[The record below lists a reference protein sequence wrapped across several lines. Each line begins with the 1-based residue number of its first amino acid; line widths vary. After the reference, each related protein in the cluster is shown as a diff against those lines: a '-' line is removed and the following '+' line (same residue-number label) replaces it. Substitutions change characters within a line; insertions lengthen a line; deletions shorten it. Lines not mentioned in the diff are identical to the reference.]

1 MGFKIPNYTEAVAT
15 GVGDQAEPDS
25 VDFQILGNPANGV
38 VFDPTRYPNNAEVT
52 PTSTESNTVNIA
64 PYKVILDDVY
74 YHNNSGTITVALESG
89 DANPRFDLV
98 VIPKATPAVPT
109 YRKGTAS
116 STNPQFPSIVDGDIV
131 LAALYRAGSG
141 AAGYV
146 SDASIIDKRL
156 FIPSNTTWI
165 SGAEPTLV
173 ANSSGAVA
181 NDGDIWV
188 TTASAATGKSNVWVK
203 SAGTWENLAEYVAM
217 SSANNALNIVQRDA
231 SGNFAANTITAN
243 LIGNVTGN
251 VTGSSGSTTGNAA
264 TATNATNANTVAGL
278 AVHAG
283 RNNEGNKVVRTD
295 GNGYLQVGYINSS
308 NGNEG
313 NNSNPGRVWG
323 TNGSDDYLRSY
334 LTSALSVGS
343 AGYASSAGTAAG
355 LAANSNAIAETGG
368 IWSIYGGVDTPRLFT
383 GDASISYIN
392 NYGGVTGAGTP
403 LIRVGVNGAVRVQ
416 GSLRELKNN
425 IEDFNDGL
433 EIIKKLKPKTFK
445 WNDQPDDPEFEKS
458 LHRDYTEHGFIVEEV
473 VEVLPDLVYYSPD
486 KNGQRTPNMWK
497 ANDVIALLVQAVQEL
512 SAKVEALE
520 KKKK

>member
-25 VDFQILGNPANGV
+25 VDFQILGNPASGV
-38 VFDPTRYPNNAEVT
+38 VFDPTRYSNNAEVT

-74 YHNNSGTITVALESG
+74 YHNNAGTITVALDSG

-98 VIPKATPAVPT
+98 VIPKANPAVPT
-109 YRKGTAS
+109 FRKGTAS

-231 SGNFAANTITAN
+231 SGNFSAGTISAN
-243 LIGNVTGN
+243 LVGNVTGTVTGN
-251 VTGSSGSTTGNAA
+251 VTGTAGGVAWGNVSGKPAIVINDGGTYSINVTGTAGY
-264 TATNATNANTVAGL
+264 ATNAGYATSAGNADTTDGYHVSNTWNAADTIAMRDSTNSLWTFRIGADRVRNNNWNSYTTFEDQYGNDLVRISNAQSVFALAVSGRAVQINSNGTLGTVAST
-278 AVHAG
+278 
-283 RNNEGNKVVRTD
+283 R
-295 GNGYLQVGYINSS
+295 
-308 NGNEG
+308 
-313 NNSNPGRVWG
+313 RVKE
-323 TNGSDDYLRSY
+323 NIVNYES
-334 LTSALSVGS
+334 SALLNVSPVTFDYKEGALEKGDNRHNHFGLVAEDLVEVGLDHLVYKAKDGTIEGVAYEKVAVELLSVVK
-343 AGYASSAGTAAG
+343 T
-355 LAANSNAIAETGG
+355 LAARI
-368 IWSIYGGVDTPRLFT
+368 
-383 GDASISYIN
+383 
-392 NYGGVTGAGTP
+392 
-403 LIRVGVNGAVRVQ
+403 
-416 GSLRELKNN
+416 
-425 IEDFNDGL
+425 
-433 EIIKKLKPKTFK
+433 
-445 WNDQPDDPEFEKS
+445 
-458 LHRDYTEHGFIVEEV
+458 
-473 VEVLPDLVYYSPD
+473 
-486 KNGQRTPNMWK
+486 
-497 ANDVIALLVQAVQEL
+497 
-512 SAKVEALE
+512 EALE
-520 KKKK
+520 AK